1 MTSSEV
7 KWAKVKDNT
16 PIGLVCL
23 SCSNVLRNTKNAIP
37 ENRRKKN
44 ESSTARRKTAE
55 GRRAHN
61 ASSLKSQSKRFA
73 VSPAEREMHN
83 ARNVVYKTNRL
94 STDEN
99 YRFRHGVTTLIR
111 SAFRVRGFT
120 KGTKTFE
127 LVGCSFEE
135 LQLHLGIAGDVPEGY
150 EIDHII
156 PVSLARNKEDFC
168 MLQHFSNLQLLT
180 RVDNLAKSDKLPDGR
195 KASMLTDSEASLI
208 INEVRAK
215 ALLL

>member
-7 KWAKVKDNT
+7 KWAKLSDNT
-16 PIGLVCL
+16 PVGFVCL
-23 SCSNVLRNTKNAIP
+23 PCSNTVRRAKNAIP
-37 ENRRKKN
+37 ENRLKKN
-44 ESSTARRKTAE
+44 ADNAARRSTVE
-55 GRRAHN
+55 GRKAHN
-61 ASSLKSQSKRFA
+61 ASSLKSQNKRFA

-111 SAFRVRGFT
+111 SAFRARGFT

-127 LVGCSFEE
+127 LISCSFEE
-135 LQLHLGIAGDVPEGY
+135 LQLHLGINGDAPEGY

-168 MLQHFSNLQLLT
+168 RLQHFSNLQLLT
-180 RVDNLAKSDKLPDGR
+180 KVDNLAKSDKLPDGR
-195 KASMLTDSEASLI
+195 KASMLTDNEASLI